1 MPQSLAE
8 EILQTKTV
16 RTVNGAASLPLKDAI
31 DAETGHLLQ
40 KLIEEKR
47 PAMTLEVGLA
57 YGVSSLFICEALR
70 KVSAKK
76 HIAIDAFQNTLWSGI
91 GIHYLRQAGFD
102 NLVEL
107 REQLSE
113 YALPQLVQ
121 DGVKVDFAFIDG
133 THSFDQKIIDFFYVD
148 RLLNVGGVLAFDD
161 CNWPSIHQ
169 VCRFIATNRPY
180 RVCATTSG
188 TVTGWRARLLQWAA
202 RRSRNLQL
210 ALKPKFFF
218 SDEELGIVPNAR
230 CVAFEKLADYAVKP
244 DYQMREF

>member
-1 MPQSLAE
+1 MRTNTMPQSLAE

-180 RVCATTSG
+180 RVLGATSG
-188 TVTGWRARLLQWAA
+188 AA
-202 RRSRNLQL
+202 
-210 ALKPKFFF
+210 AL
-218 SDEELGIVPNAR
+218 
-230 CVAFEKLADYAVKP
+230 
-244 DYQMREF
+244 

>member
-1 MPQSLAE
+1 MTFSAE
-8 EILQTKTV
+8 EILQTKVV
-16 RTVNGAASLPLKDAI
+16 RTVDGLACLPLKDAI

-47 PAMTLEVGLA
+47 PAVTLEVGLA
-57 YGVSSLFICEALR
+57 YGVSALFICEALT
-70 KVSAKK
+70 KVGAKK
-76 HIAIDAFQNTLWSGI
+76 HIAIDAFQGTLWSGI
-91 GIHYLRQAGFD
+91 GIHHLRQAGFG

-121 DGVKVDFAFIDG
+121 EGLKVDFAFIDG
-133 THSFDQKIIDFFYVD
+133 THSIDQKIIDFFYVD
-148 RLLNVGGVLAFDD
+148 RLLNVGGVVAFDD
-161 CNWPSIHQ
+161 CNWSSIHQ

-188 TVTGWRARLLQWAA
+188 TTTGWRARLLQWAA
-202 RRSRNLQL
+202 GRSKNLQL
-210 ALKPKFFF
+210 ALKPKF
-218 SDEELGIVPNAR
+218 SLPDEQLGIVPNAR
-230 CVAFEKLADYAVKP
+230 CIAFEKLADYAVEY